1 VCSLS
6 LERPEGFHFVYE
18 GGTAV
23 EKAEKQEAR
32 VAKRKS
38 ATRGRQVKGVPVSHD
53 GDREDV
59 VALKERIA
67 RLEDENKQLRK
78 QIAVLSDSTS
88 RPSQSRSDSVRE
100 QQHNFFKYSNVRRY

>member
-1 VCSLS
+1 M
-6 LERPEGFHFVYE
+6 
-18 GGTAV
+18 

-32 VAKRKS
+32 VVKRKS
-38 ATRGRQVKGVPVSHD
+38 AARGKQVQDDPVS
-53 GDREDV
+53 REDV

-67 RLEDENKQLRK
+67 RLEDENKRLRK